1 MSQEFIDA
9 EMALFK
15 QQAKE
20 VDIIITTAQIPGKDA
35 PKLLLKEHVEGM
47 KAGSVIVDLAARSGG
62 NCVLT
67 EPGEIFT
74 TKNGVTIIGK
84 IDQLATQASE
94 LYGNN
99 LIHLLE
105 EMGGA
110 QRFTIDMNNDI
121 ITRAMVTFEGNVN
134 WPPEPLPVSPQSATK
149 EPTNKANSASHS
161 TSEHVESLKGKT
173 DASKQTTGVGSLLS
187 LIAIAALLFIV
198 GQFAPTEFMQ
208 HFTVFVLAVF
218 VGWQVIWNVSHALH
232 TPLMA
237 VTNAISGIII
247 IGGLLQV
254 TSDWDSP
261 LSILALIAVFVATIN
276 IVGGFYVTRRM
287 LKMFKKGKND

>member
-1 MSQEFIDA
+1 M
-9 EMALFK
+9 
-15 QQAKE
+15 
-20 VDIIITTAQIPGKDA
+20 
-35 PKLLLKEHVEGM
+35 
-47 KAGSVIVDLAARSGG
+47 
-62 NCVLT
+62 
-67 EPGEIFT
+67 
-74 TKNGVTIIGK
+74 
-84 IDQLATQASE
+84 
-94 LYGNN
+94 
-99 LIHLLE
+99 
-105 EMGGA
+105 
-110 QRFTIDMNNDI
+110 
-121 ITRAMVTFEGNVN
+121 
-134 WPPEPLPVSPQSATK
+134 
-149 EPTNKANSASHS
+149 
-161 TSEHVESLKGKT
+161 
-173 DASKQTTGVGSLLS
+173 GSLLS